1 MAVKNADSED
11 DELMLAVQ
19 IELDNVIT
27 KEVCD
32 AVYETASFSPQGLTK
47 QKLDSECKS
56 RKSVI
61 MNVIAGSVSL
71 ERLYFI
77 IRSSIMGVITGLLTF
92 AIISIFDVTDFGK
105 LVFLGVF
112 IFIISLVASRGLDK
126 PIVKI
131 CSKTILFLRKHNRIK
146 NVILKRL

>member
-1 MAVKNADSED
+1 MAVKNADSEE

-19 IELDNVIT
+19 IELDQVVT

-32 AVYETASFSPQGLTK
+32 AVYETANSSPQGLTK

-112 IFIISLVASRGLDK
+112 IFIISLVTSRFFDK

>member
-19 IELDNVIT
+19 IELDQVVT

-32 AVYETASFSPQGLTK
+32 TVYENANFSPQGLTK

-112 IFIISLVASRGLDK
+112 IFIISLVTSRVLDK